1 MTVAVFTATVP
12 TADVAIYEPLLA
24 ELSRATG
31 VAVSFRSKPVPI
43 TGGFWAQI
51 YGFELD
57 HPPEPFVG
65 PLVLRVMPDATAG
78 RREIVVQSWLGD
90 VGYPVASVLH
100 SGSVDGLGEAFMV
113 MLRIAGKSPLANLR
127 LGSALLGFRE
137 ILRSIPRRL
146 GDATTQLHAL
156 DPASLRD
163 RLGPDGLG
171 GGAAPYL
178 ARVAA
183 TAGVPGSSG
192 FDALLRW
199 FDDNRPPPSREVL
212 CHGDLHPFNLLVEEH
227 GEMVVLDWTGA
238 TIAAPEM
245 DVGFTAALLRCAP
258 IAVPRPIAP
267 VIARVTNHLAA
278 TFIDACRSKQT
289 LDDAALAWWEA
300 LQCARCLSEV
310 AAARV
315 STSAVVGDPHPFETA
330 APMMLRRLRRLTGV
344 EVMLPAR
351 R

>member
-1 MTVAVFTATVP
+1 MI
-12 TADVAIYEPLLA
+12 ADVAVDEPLQA

-57 HPPEPFVG
+57 RPPEPFVG
-65 PLVLRVMPDATAG
+65 PLVLRVMPDAISG
-78 RREIVVQSWLGD
+78 RREIVVQSWLGNA
-90 VGYPVASVLH
+90 GYPVPPVLH

-113 MLRIAGKSPLANLR
+113 MPRVAGKSPLANLR
-127 LGSALLGFRE
+127 LGSALFGLRE

-146 GDATTQLHAL
+146 ADATTRLHVL

-163 RLGPDGLG
+163 RLGPDGMG

-178 ARVAA
+178 VRVGAA
-183 TAGVPGSSG
+183 ACVAGSSG

-212 CHGDLHPFNLLVEEH
+212 CHGDLHPFNLLVDEH

-258 IAVPRPIAP
+258 IPVPRLIAP
-267 VIARVTNHLAA
+267 VIARVTNHLAE
-278 TFIDACRSKQT
+278 TFIDTCRSKET
-289 LDDAALAWWEA
+289 LDDGALAWWEA

-315 STSAVVGDPHPFETA
+315 SGSAAVGHAHPFETA
-330 APMMLRRLRRLTGV
+330 APMMLRRLRQLTSV
-344 EVMLPAR
+344 EVTLPPR
-351 R
+351 

>member
-1 MTVAVFTATVP
+1 M
-12 TADVAIYEPLLA
+12 TADAAVDEPLQA
-24 ELSRATG
+24 ELARATG

-57 HPPEPFVG
+57 RPPEPFVG
-65 PLVLRVMPDATAG
+65 PLVLRVMPDASSG
-78 RREIVVQSWLGD
+78 RREIVVQSWLAD
-90 VGYPVASVLH
+90 AGYPVPPVLH

-113 MLRIAGKSPLANLR
+113 MPRVAGKSPLANLR
-127 LGSALLGFRE
+127 LGSALFGLRE

-146 GDATTQLHAL
+146 TDATTRLHSL
-156 DPASLRD
+156 DPTSLRD
-163 RLGPDGLG
+163 RLGPDGIG
-171 GGAAPYL
+171 GGAAPHL
-178 ARVAA
+178 VRVAA
-183 TAGVPGSSG
+183 AACVPGSSG

-199 FDDNRPPPSREVL
+199 YDDNRPPPSREVL
-212 CHGDLHPFNLLVEEH
+212 CHGDLHPFNLLVDEH

-258 IAVPRPIAP
+258 IPVPRLIAP
-267 VIARVTNHLAA
+267 VIARVTNHLAE
-278 TFIDACRSKQT
+278 TFIDTCRSKET
-289 LDDAALAWWEA
+289 LDHGALAWWEA

-310 AAARV
+310 TVTRV
-315 STSAVVGDPHPFETA
+315 DATTTIGETHPFETA
-330 APMMLRRLRRLTGV
+330 APMMLRRLRKLTGV
-344 EVMLPAR
+344 EVTLPGR